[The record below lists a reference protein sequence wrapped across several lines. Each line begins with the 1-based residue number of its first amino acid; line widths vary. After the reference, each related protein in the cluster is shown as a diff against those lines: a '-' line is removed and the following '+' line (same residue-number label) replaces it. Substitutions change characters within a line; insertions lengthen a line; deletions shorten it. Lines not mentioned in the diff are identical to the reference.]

1 MLVVVGSSGGIEWLP
16 VKKQKKKIERERER
30 EEEQWSRR
38 NCTIRIKYHPNFTT
52 KECSVK
58 GEWSDQDNLRISFA
72 CDVEMTKILAN
83 LPRLEWIHEWIR

>member
-1 MLVVVGSSGGIEWLP
+1 MELA
-16 VKKQKKKIERERER
+16 
-30 EEEQWSRR
+30 
-38 NCTIRIKYHPNFTT
+38 IKYHPNFTT

-83 LPRLEWIHEWIR
+83 LPRLEWIHEWIGRDHLTYAIIVLVRNKFYGSSVTGDICCDTRIEVGLL